1 MKKLAGYCCADLESA
16 GANVQLHLE
25 LGLQVRQLTTT
36 HQRGRG
42 PRLAQPGLL
51 YRYCRQLFISVLRI
65 RNDLFRIWIQL

>member
-25 LGLQVRQLTTT
+25 LGLQVRQLATT

-51 YRYCRQLFISVLRI
+51 YR
-65 RNDLFRIWIQL
+65 